1 MRKIQSTGP
10 TSPSIASASVSATT
24 MKTSWKTQG
33 RVMWFLLRAAFWLSI
48 VIVLLPTPD
57 SVKMP
62 ESNVGAAQAVSAASA
77 TMSDMRQFCA
87 RQPDACEVGSAALT
101 QFGHKAQASAKWVY
115 EFLSDEAR
123 IAARRARQERAEGGA
138 GRSRDVAEHTYT
150 HRRSAGMARSAA
162 AGRGEALSRPARP
175 TTRRSLGEDGSRGMS
190 GKSSGWPVSDCTPPP
205 HPPISSPWRRSTRSL
220 TTFPSSTTGT
230 IAIAM

>member
-1 MRKIQSTGP
+1 
-10 TSPSIASASVSATT
+10 
-24 MKTSWKTQG
+24 MKTSWKAQG

-62 ESNVGAAQAVSAASA
+62 ESNVGTAQAVSAASA

-115 EFLSDEAR
+115 EFLNDKLGSQH
-123 IAARRARQERAEGGA
+123 AA
-138 GRSRDVAEHTYT
+138 
-150 HRRSAGMARSAA
+150 
-162 AGRGEALSRPARP
+162 PARNEP
-175 TTRRSLGEDGSRGMS
+175 KAAPASLEMS
-190 GKSSGWPVSDCTPPP
+190 QNTLKPSDAAPA
-205 HPPISSPWRRSTRSL
+205 WRAPQQQAEAKR
-220 TTFPSSTTGT
+220 
-230 IAIAM
+230 